1 MSNTTSIDEHDL
13 GLATHA
19 CRNSALTIDIIIVV
33 VAVVVVDV
41 TITILLRNLG
51 RSLHFFRLNYIS
63 SISNIYL
70 KINYL
75 VEIRI

>member
-1 MSNTTSIDEHDL
+1 MSNTTSIDVHDL

-33 VAVVVVDV
+33 AVVVDV